1 MKPQPGCAG
10 RYRDEGLRAT
20 ATRDDILSAIRAH
33 PIIAAVRQPESL
45 DHALAAPPG
54 VIFLM
59 TGDILT
65 VQETVERIRD
75 AGKRVMVHVDLLK
88 GLAADREGILYLAK
102 EIRPD
107 GVVSTR
113 IHLLQSARKA
123 GLLTVQHLFMIDTHA
138 LETGVSH
145 VRQFGPDIV
154 EVMPGLM
161 PRVVRDLSRMVDQ
174 PIVAAGLI
182 TSFAEVEAVIDAGA
196 TAAVASREE
205 LWDLAFA

>member
-1 MKPQPGCAG
+1 MHPHGGPLGA
-10 RYRDEGLRAT
+10 D
-20 ATRDDILSAIRAH
+20 TRQDILSAIRGH

-45 DHALAAPPG
+45 DHALAAPLG

-65 VQETVERIRD
+65 VRKTVERIRD

-88 GLAADREGILYLAK
+88 GLAADREGILYLATEVK
-102 EIRPD
+102 PD
-107 GVVSTR
+107 GIVSTR
-113 IHLLQSARKA
+113 SHLLQSARKA
-123 GLLTVQHLFMIDTHA
+123 GLLTVQHLFVIDTHA
-138 LETGVSH
+138 LETGVNH

-154 EVMPGLM
+154 EIMPGLM

-182 TSFAEVEAVIDAGA
+182 TNFAEVQAVIDAGA
-196 TAAVASREE
+196 TAVVVSHEQ
-205 LWDLAFA
+205 LWDLTLT